1 MSDFFV
7 TLVFK
12 ISHPVHAGLLI
23 LNDFASLELKH
34 SELNTDI
41 MEGH

>member
-12 ISHPVHAGLLI
+12 TVIYESKILVFKYFAG
-23 LNDFASLELKH
+23 LELKH
-34 SELNTDI
+34 YEQDNDFI
-41 MEGH
+41 DEH

>member
-12 ISHPVHAGLLI
+12 TVIYESKILGFKYFAG
-23 LNDFASLELKH
+23 LELKH
-34 SELNTDI
+34 YEQDNDFI
-41 MEGH
+41 DEH